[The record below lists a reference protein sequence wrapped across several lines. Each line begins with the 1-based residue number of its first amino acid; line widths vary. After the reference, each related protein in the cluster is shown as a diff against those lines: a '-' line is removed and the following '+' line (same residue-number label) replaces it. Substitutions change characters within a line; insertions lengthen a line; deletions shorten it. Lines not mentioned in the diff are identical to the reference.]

1 MSSQP
6 GGLRLKQSDVKEQRV
21 YYVGIDIGASSV
33 KVAAVDAAGAV
44 VRVLR
49 RAHQGSPRPCLRAL
63 RSWKWRVLRRAV
75 GSQGSRIRRACAG

>member
-1 MSSQP
+1 M
-6 GGLRLKQSDVKEQRV
+6 KQSDVKEQRV

-49 RAHQGSPRPCLRAL
+49 RLTAA
-63 RSWKWRVLRRAV
+63 VL
-75 GSQGSRIRRACAG
+75 AGAA